1 MNKIDNILSELGK
14 IPPQAIDMEEALLG
28 ALLIE
33 DRLSDRVIAIIQ
45 PDMFYKE
52 SHRIVFE
59 AICSLS
65 KQRNPTDTLAV
76 SNELKRS
83 GKLNQI
89 GGTYFLTQLTDKVAS
104 GAGWEYWAAVI
115 LQKYIA
121 RKLISSSQLTQ
132 DRAFNDSEDVFDIVV
147 STQHELQELMKTVA
161 GNHRRNLLD
170 IIEDALKPEDPNEM
184 LPTPVGHL
192 NSILKTKKD
201 NLIVI
206 AGRPSMGKTAFALAW
221 TRSICEY
228 GKKVAYFS
236 LEMGDIELMDRL
248 IHSYEDSVDGA
259 GQVSRFNLEIDD
271 RGGIGV
277 DYIKASVLGMDGLSA
292 IFIDYLQLM
301 KLPYGEN
308 RDERVGAATRE
319 LKALAKE
326 LGVPIIILC
335 QLNRAI
341 EIRGGARH
349 KLSDL
354 RESGNIEQDA
364 DKVIFITQPIKLGI
378 PEDSAGIATTDMLLI
393 QVAKNRQN
401 RVPDEPIKARIN
413 DRCTWFYDWDDHFFN

>member
-1 MNKIDNILSELGK
+1 MPKTRSIAEELGK
-14 IPPQAIDMEEALLG
+14 VPPQCLDMEEAILG

-33 DRLSDRVIAIIQ
+33 DRLADRVIAVIQ

-76 SNELKRS
+76 SNELKRL
-83 GKLNQI
+83 GKLDQV
-89 GGTYFLTQLTDKVAS
+89 GGPYFLTQLTDKVAS
-104 GAGWEYWAAVI
+104 AAGWEYWAAVI

-121 RKLISSSQLTQ
+121 RKLISSSQSTQ
-132 DRAFNDSEDVFDIVV
+132 DRAFNESEDVFDIVV
-147 STQHELQELMKTVA
+147 SAQHELQELMKTVA

-170 IIEDALKPEDPNEM
+170 IIEDALKPEDPNEI
-184 LPTPVGHL
+184 LPTPVGRL

-221 TRSICEY
+221 SRSICEY

-236 LEMGDIELMDRL
+236 LEMSDTELVDRL
-248 IHSYEDSVDGA
+248 IHSYEDGVDGA
-259 GQVSRFNLEIDD
+259 GEVSRFSLEIDD

-277 DYIKASVLGMDGLSA
+277 DYIKSVVLGMEGLSA

-308 RDERVGAATRE
+308 RDERVGAATRD

-364 DKVIFITQPIKLGI
+364 DKVIFVTQPSRLGI
-378 PEDSAGIATTDMLLI
+378 TEDSAGVSTTDMLLI

>member
-1 MNKIDNILSELGK
+1 MTKIENISAELSK
-14 IPPQAIDMEEALLG
+14 VPPQALDLEEALLG
-28 ALLIE
+28 GLMIE
-33 DRLSDRVIAIIQ
+33 DRLIDRVIAIIQ

-65 KQRNPTDTLAV
+65 KQHNPTDTLAV
-76 SNELKRS
+76 SNELKRL
-83 GKLNQI
+83 GRLDQI

-121 RKLISSSQLTQ
+121 RKLISSSQSTQ
-132 DRAFNDSEDVFDIVV
+132 DRAFDESEDVFDVVV
-147 STQHELQELMKTVA
+147 SAQHELQELMRTVS
-161 GNHRRNLLD
+161 GSHRRSLLD

-184 LPTPVGHL
+184 LPTPIGQL

-236 LEMGDIELMDRL
+236 LEMGDVELVDRL
-248 IHSYEDSVDGA
+248 IHSYDKDVDGA
-259 GQVSRFNLEIDD
+259 GQISRFDLEIDD

-277 DYIKASVLGMDGLSA
+277 DYIKAAVLGMDGLSA

-301 KLPYGEN
+301 KLPYGDS

-378 PEDSAGIATTDMLLI
+378 TEDSSGIDTTNMLLLQI
-393 QVAKNRQN
+393 AKNRQN
-401 RVPDEPIKARIN
+401 FVPTDPIKARIN